1 MNLYIYG
8 LETDF
13 TDEQKAEVA
22 RKICKSYFSRQSK
35 L

>member
-13 TDEQKAEVA
+13 TKEQK
-22 RKICKSYFSRQSK
+22 SLLNSK
-35 L
+35 FAKVIFFG